1 MLEDS
6 YCEWLVA
13 KKQTPVTT
21 LLKVLI
27 IIAGVFLLLVGLIF
41 AGQTYSFTLLLGV
54 GAMIGAFF
62 LSKSLNIEYEYIF
75 TSGEL
80 NIDKVTDQQRRKTVL
95 KVDMQSI
102 ELVAKYQSGTMS
114 SYRNNQD
121 LKVTDYSS
129 QKDPENVYALVCTG
143 NENRGIYLFDP
154 NEKMLKMMRNYAPRK
169 IIMG

>member
-13 KKQTPVTT
+13 RKQTTMTACLKALIVTAGAVI
-21 LLKVLI
+21 LL
-27 IIAGVFLLLVGLIF
+27 AGMLFATRTYSLTLLVG
-41 AGQTYSFTLLLGV
+41 V
-54 GAMIGAFF
+54 GAAIGAFY
-62 LSKSLNIEYEYIF
+62 LSKSLNIEFEYIF

-80 NIDKVTDQQRRKTVL
+80 NVDKVIDQQRRKTVL
-95 KVDMQSI
+95 KVDMTNV
-102 ELVAKYQSGTMS
+102 ELVAKYQSGAMS
-114 SYRNNQD
+114 TYRNNQD

-143 NENRGIYLFDP
+143 NETRGIYLFEP